1 MYVSALTAGRYVRNK
16 KPKHIFSINLYALQ
30 GEIMPMFPDPFAGN
44 SSKKMTDRELAQAI
58 RLDIASELEAI
69 FLYDAHAAATDNPVA
84 KAVLE
89 EIRDEEK
96 AHFGELV
103 TLMRYLDP
111 QEAEL
116 FESGAAEVREVIEEL
131 EEEGL
136 VKK

>member
-1 MYVSALTAGRYVRNK
+1 
-16 KPKHIFSINLYALQ
+16 
-30 GEIMPMFPDPFAGN
+30 MPIFPDPFAGN
-44 SSKKMTDRELAQAI
+44 ASKKMTDRELAQAI

-84 KAVLE
+84 KAVLKD
-89 EIRDEEK
+89 IRDEEK

-111 QEAEL
+111 KEAEL

-131 EEEGL
+131 EEEGAI
-136 VKK
+136 KK

>member
-1 MYVSALTAGRYVRNK
+1 M
-16 KPKHIFSINLYALQ
+16 
-30 GEIMPMFPDPFAGN
+30 
-44 SSKKMTDRELAQAI
+44 SKKMTNRELAQAL

-69 FLYDAHAAATDNPVA
+69 FLYDAHAASTDDPVA

-111 QEAEL
+111 EEAEH
-116 FESGAAEVREVIEEL
+116 FEDGAEEVREIIEEL

-136 VKK
+136 IEK

>member
-1 MYVSALTAGRYVRNK
+1 LPS
-16 KPKHIFSINLYALQ
+16 
-30 GEIMPMFPDPFAGN
+30 FPDPYAGN
-44 SSKKMTDRELAQAI
+44 VSKKMTNRELAQAL

-69 FLYDAHAAATDNPVA
+69 FLYDAHAASTDDPVA

-111 QEAEL
+111 EEAEH
-116 FESGAAEVREVIEEL
+116 FEDGAEEVREIIEEL

-136 VKK
+136 IEK